1 MEIINKGFLN
11 FNEQYN
17 KKTDKFM
24 TASMSFSN
32 GKDEQGNWVNG
43 YINVVAFGDNIAKL
57 EASVGKIVE
66 VKGRYSHEKA
76 DKKGVYPKIVITD
89 IIDFWTDVETN
100 QFGDSNPFGNS
111 NPMDISDDMLPF

>member
-1 MEIINKGFLN
+1 MKIINKGYIN

-24 TASMSFSN
+24 SASMSFSN

-57 EASVGKIVE
+57 EASIGNLVE
-66 VKGRYSHEKA
+66 VKGRYSHKKA
-76 DKKGVYPKIVITD
+76 DGKGVYPQIAITD
-89 IIDFWTDVETN
+89 FLTDVETN
-100 QFGDSNPFGNS
+100 SVGNQS
-111 NPMDISDDMLPF
+111 VEISDLDMPF

>member
-1 MEIINKGFLN
+1 MEVINKGYIN

-57 EASVGKIVE
+57 EASVGNLVE
-66 VKGRYSHEKA
+66 VKGRYSHKKA
-76 DKKGVYPKIVITD
+76 DGKGVYPQIVITD
-89 IIDFWTDVETN
+89 FLTDVE
-100 QFGDSNPFGNS
+100 SSPFGNQS
-111 NPMDISDDMLPF
+111 VEISDLDMPF

>member
-1 MEIINKGFLN
+1 MEIINKGYLN

-24 TASMSFSN
+24 SASMSFSN

-57 EASVGKIVE
+57 EASIGNLVE
-66 VKGRYSHEKA
+66 VKGRYSHKKA
-76 DKKGVYPKIVITD
+76 DGKGVYPQIAITD
-89 IIDFWTDVETN
+89 FLTEVESSPFDN
-100 QFGDSNPFGNS
+100 QSVE
-111 NPMDISDDMLPF
+111 ISDLDMPF

>member
-11 FNEQYN
+11 FNEEYN

-43 YINVVAFGDNIAKL
+43 YINVVAFGENIAKL
-57 EASVGKIVE
+57 EASIGNLVE
-66 VKGRYSHEKA
+66 VKGRYSHRKA
-76 DKKGVYPKIVITD
+76 DGKGVYPQIAITD
-89 IIDFWTDVETN
+89 FLTEVETTPFDN
-100 QFGDSNPFGNS
+100 QSVE
-111 NPMDISDDMLPF
+111 ISDLDMPF

>member
-1 MEIINKGFLN
+1 MEVINKGFLN

-43 YINVVAFGDNIAKL
+43 YINVVAFGENIAKL
-57 EASVGKIVE
+57 EASIGNLVE
-66 VKGRYSHEKA
+66 VKGRYSHKKA
-76 DKKGVYPKIVITD
+76 DGKGVYPQIAITD
-89 IIDFWTDVETN
+89 FLTEVE
-100 QFGDSNPFGNS
+100 SSPFGNQS
-111 NPMDISDDMLPF
+111 VEISDLDMPF

>member
-1 MEIINKGFLN
+1 MEVINKGFLN
-11 FNEQYN
+11 FNEKYN

-57 EASVGKIVE
+57 EASIGNLVE
-66 VKGRYSHEKA
+66 IKGRYSHKKA
-76 DKKGVYPKIVITD
+76 DEKGVYPQIVITD
-89 IIDFWTDVETN
+89 FLTEVET
-100 QFGDSNPFGNS
+100 SPFGNQS
-111 NPMDISDDMLPF
+111 IEISDDDMPF

>member
-1 MEIINKGFLN
+1 MEVINKGFLN

-24 TASMSFSN
+24 SASMSFSN

-57 EASVGKIVE
+57 EASVGNLVE
-66 VKGRYSHEKA
+66 VKGRYSHKKA
-76 DKKGVYPKIVITD
+76 DGKGVYPQIVITD
-89 IIDFWTDVETN
+89 FLTEVE
-100 QFGDSNPFGNS
+100 SSPFGNQS
-111 NPMDISDDMLPF
+111 VEISDLDLPF

>member
-1 MEIINKGFLN
+1 MEVINKGYIN

-24 TASMSFSN
+24 SASMSFSN

-57 EASVGKIVE
+57 EASIGNLVE
-66 VKGRYSHEKA
+66 VKGRYSHKKA
-76 DKKGVYPKIVITD
+76 DGKGVYPQIAITD
-89 IIDFWTDVETN
+89 FLTE
-100 QFGDSNPFGNS
+100 GDTNPFGNQS
-111 NPMDISDDMLPF
+111 VEISDLDMPF

>member
-1 MEIINKGFLN
+1 MEVINKGFLN

-43 YINVVAFGDNIAKL
+43 YINVVAFGENIPKL
-57 EASVGKIVE
+57 EASIGNLVE
-66 VKGRYSHEKA
+66 VKGRYSHKKA
-76 DKKGVYPKIVITD
+76 DGKGVYPQIVITD
-89 IIDFWTDVETN
+89 FLTDVETN
-100 QFGDSNPFGNS
+100 SFSNQS
-111 NPMDISDDMLPF
+111 VEISDLDMPF

>member
-17 KKTDKFM
+17 KKTNKFM
-24 TASMSFSN
+24 SASMSFSN

-57 EASVGKIVE
+57 EASIGNLVE
-66 VKGRYSHEKA
+66 VKGRYSHKKA
-76 DKKGVYPKIVITD
+76 DDKGVYPQIVITD
-89 IIDFWTDVETN
+89 FLTEVET
-100 QFGDSNPFGNS
+100 SPFGNQS
-111 NPMDISDDMLPF
+111 VEISDLDMPF

>member
-1 MEIINKGFLN
+1 MEIINKGYLN

-57 EASVGKIVE
+57 EASVGNLVE
-66 VKGRYSHEKA
+66 VKGRYSHKKA
-76 DKKGVYPKIVITD
+76 DDKGVYPQIVITD
-89 IIDFWTDVETN
+89 FLTEVET
-100 QFGDSNPFGNS
+100 SPFGNQS
-111 NPMDISDDMLPF
+111 VEISDLDMPF

>member
-1 MEIINKGFLN
+1 MEVINKGWIN

-57 EASVGKIVE
+57 EASIGNLVE
-66 VKGRYSHEKA
+66 VKGRYSHKKA
-76 DKKGVYPKIVITD
+76 DGKGVYPQIAITECL
-89 IIDFWTDVETN
+89 TEVET
-100 QFGDSNPFGNS
+100 SPFGNQS
-111 NPMDISDDMLPF
+111 VEISDLDMPF

>member
-1 MEIINKGFLN
+1 MEVINKGYIN

-24 TASMSFSN
+24 SASMSFSN

-57 EASVGKIVE
+57 EASVGNLVE
-66 VKGRYSHEKA
+66 VKGRYSHKKA
-76 DKKGVYPKIVITD
+76 DGKGVYPQIVITD
-89 IIDFWTDVETN
+89 FLTEVETRPFDN
-100 QFGDSNPFGNS
+100 QSIEIADLDMPF
-111 NPMDISDDMLPF
+111 

>member
-1 MEIINKGFLN
+1 MEVINKGYIN

-24 TASMSFSN
+24 SASMSFSN

-57 EASVGKIVE
+57 EASIGNLVE
-66 VKGRYSHEKA
+66 IKGRYSQKKLMEKGCTH
-76 DKKGVYPKIVITD
+76 K
-89 IIDFWTDVETN
+89 
-100 QFGDSNPFGNS
+100 
-111 NPMDISDDMLPF
+111 LPLQTF

>member
-1 MEIINKGFLN
+1 MEIINKGYLN

-24 TASMSFSN
+24 SASMSFSN

-57 EASVGKIVE
+57 EASIGNL
-66 VKGRYSHEKA
+66 A
-76 DKKGVYPKIVITD
+76 DGKGVYPQIVITD
-89 IIDFWTDVETN
+89 VIDFWTEVGTSQLGGHPIE
-100 QFGDSNPFGNS
+100 
-111 NPMDISDDMLPF
+111 ISDDDMPF

>member
-1 MEIINKGFLN
+1 MEVINKGYIN

-24 TASMSFSN
+24 SASMSFSN

-57 EASVGKIVE
+57 EASVGNLVE
-66 VKGRYSHEKA
+66 VKGRYSHKKA
-76 DKKGVYPKIVITD
+76 DGKGVYPQIAITD
-89 IIDFWTDVETN
+89 FLTE
-100 QFGDSNPFGNS
+100 GDTNPFGNQS
-111 NPMDISDDMLPF
+111 VEISDLDMPF

>member
-1 MEIINKGFLN
+1 MEVINKGYIN

-24 TASMSFSN
+24 SASMSFSN

-57 EASVGKIVE
+57 EASVGNLVE
-66 VKGRYSHEKA
+66 VKGRYSHKKA
-76 DKKGVYPKIVITD
+76 DEKGVYPQIVITD
-89 IIDFWTDVETN
+89 FLTEVETSPFDN
-100 QFGDSNPFGNS
+100 QSVE
-111 NPMDISDDMLPF
+111 ISDLDMPF

>member
-1 MEIINKGFLN
+1 MDIQNRGWIN

-24 TASMSFSN
+24 SASMSFSN

-57 EASVGKIVE
+57 EASIGNLVE
-66 VKGRYSHEKA
+66 VKGRYFHKKA
-76 DKKGVYPKIVITD
+76 DGKGVYPQIVITD
-89 IIDFWTDVETN
+89 FLTEVETN
-100 QFGDSNPFGNS
+100 SFGNQS
-111 NPMDISDDMLPF
+111 VEISDLDMPF